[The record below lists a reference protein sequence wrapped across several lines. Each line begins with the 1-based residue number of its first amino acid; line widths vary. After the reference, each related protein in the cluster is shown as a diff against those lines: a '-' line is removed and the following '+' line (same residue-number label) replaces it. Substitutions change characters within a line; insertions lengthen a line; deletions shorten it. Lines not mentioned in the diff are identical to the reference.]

1 MVACVASLRKE
12 ADVTVT
18 VHRPATVYIDLS
30 RLLADS
36 ATAAAGALNASAVH
50 DALSDVWLLAE
61 EDIILRLPKTS
72 DAAHTAV
79 LKDVLAQVT
88 SSARHRG
95 IVIDPL
101 PDETLP
107 AKPVSRPALANGSA
121 GSKSGRVQISTASP
135 RSAPA
140 TPLGPSAA
148 ESGPPT
154 QASLRRLLQ
163 TATQLRRFRLHL
175 PPAARAAGKGLPPSS
190 TPAGQPVAAA
200 GDVLPPGADLYCG
213 ALGAEEVLQVLRRV
227 QLAPGQ
233 EVQLRLKDGPDTI
246 RQLQTRAE
254 LESLLET
261 KDLHMQAG
269 AWPWG
274 KAGT

>member
-1 MVACVASLRKE
+1 MLAAGTRDKV
-12 ADVTVT
+12 D
-18 VHRPATVYIDLS
+18 VYIDLA

-95 IVIDPL
+95 IVM
-101 PDETLP
+101 
-107 AKPVSRPALANGSA
+107 
-121 GSKSGRVQISTASP
+121 
-135 RSAPA
+135 
-140 TPLGPSAA
+140 
-148 ESGPPT
+148 
-154 QASLRRLLQ
+154 RLLQ
-163 TATQLRRFRLHL
+163 TATQLRCFRLHL

-190 TPAGQPVAAA
+190 IPTGQAVAAA

-213 ALGAEEVLQVLRRV
+213 ALGAEEVLQRGSLYPGPSPTKAARWAAVQGMLKEAARAEDAERAKAAKKLQAASSRDESRRGSRASPDFTEV
-227 QLAPGQ
+227 GAERVGAAPGFVM
-233 EVQLRLKDGPDTI
+233 E
-246 RQLQTRAE
+246 
-254 LESLLET
+254 
-261 KDLHMQAG
+261 G
-269 AWPWG
+269 AKLNSAFQQHPG
-274 KAGT
+274 SAA